1 MEKKTSTT
9 KAIKTK
15 GLHEWTKDELV
26 VAFYLTKYGNKNIY
40 LKSETDVAKHFGVS
54 SGSLK
59 MQMANFRYLLGDKK
73 GSLTDYSRDQE
84 SIFNEYNGKDWLSF
98 NKFVRVVIGQDS
110 FERTEA
116 LRKMGKDISKMKL
129 VSA

>member
-1 MEKKTSTT
+1 MEKKNSTS
-9 KAIKTK
+9 KSIKTK

-98 NKFVRVVIGQDS
+98 NRFVRVVIEQDS

-116 LRKMGKDISKMKL
+116 LSKMGKDISKMKL

>member
-1 MEKKTSTT
+1 MEKKSSTS

-15 GLHEWTKDELV
+15 GLHEWTKEELV

-54 SGSLK
+54 LGSLK
-59 MQMANFRYLLGDKK
+59 MQIANFRYLLGDKK

-84 SIFNEYNGKDWLSF
+84 NIFEEFNGKDWYSF
-98 NKFVRVVIGQDS
+98 NRQVRSFIGQDD
-110 FERTEA
+110 FERYEA
-116 LRKMGKDISKMKL
+116 LKKLGKDVTKMKL
-129 VSA
+129 VS

>member
-1 MEKKTSTT
+1 MEKKNSTS
-9 KAIKTK
+9 KSIKTK

-26 VAFYLTKYGNKNIY
+26 VAFYLTKYGNKSIY
-40 LKSETDVAKHFGVS
+40 LKSETDVAKHLGVS
-54 SGSLK
+54 LGSLK

-98 NKFVRVVIGQDS
+98 NKFVRVVIGQDT

>member
-1 MEKKTSTT
+1 MEKKNSTS
-9 KAIKTK
+9 KSIKTK

-26 VAFYLTKYGNKNIY
+26 VSFYLTKYGNKSIY
-40 LKSETDVAKHFGVS
+40 LKTETDVAKHLGVS
-54 SGSLK
+54 LGSLK

-98 NKFVRVVIGQDS
+98 NKLVRVVIGQDS

-116 LRKMGKDISKMKL
+116 LKKMGKDISKMKL
-129 VSA
+129 VST